1 MANASLNKPLE
12 GKFSLDEI
20 WAEAASS
27 FESIC
32 GESLKKGEV
41 KTFDDVQRR
50 IESSAKAPYSH
61 NTEQES
67 KWDKA
72 KSVGLESLKYLKM
85 LVGAASQAADF
96 IPVPSSVANITT
108 SALFFVFDIPVA
120 IKGYNDAI
128 DQVFSEV
135 SSALSQFQIYQS
147 MNNVDERLIHQIH
160 LVMVN
165 FVKLCA
171 HVIQYRQGGKRE
183 RFLRQFKSVFEDDS
197 GLADQMAEFKQA
209 LQQQRDVEGTITLA
223 TVVETREDIALMLNK
238 FIVFGK
244 TTEETQNVV
253 QSLYADAN
261 RTKTL
266 QKIRDTLGVETIVRL
281 DGRTTRTCTDIYRK
295 CLDGTGSWL
304 WTHDA
309 YATWTAPKD
318 KSSSHV
324 LLISG
329 PASSGRTAASAL
341 ITKRLEE
348 ERGRTYVAHY
358 FFPTSNQKSDEAE
371 KNTVQ
376 SALKYM
382 AFQIARVDATVLKAL
397 GKTCETD
404 PGQFRNLKELKD
416 IWKALKIGA
425 PGSGATYYLVFDGLD
440 NLLAKEAEMLVDFIF
455 SSTLMETSGGR
466 VRILATGQD
475 DLFVNRWTTK
485 APLQIHME
493 EHNKTDM
500 RIIIEDTLNKQ
511 GILANAAPKSSQQQA
526 KVKIIEKLPHKVKG
540 SYSSLYFELGEFIRL
555 LSTRITV
562 KELDEMLE
570 QSTGSH
576 EIAIKKLQRSL
587 APDEINELNELL
599 KWVLFGGEPMDL
611 ERLEAA
617 MFLIS
622 GTESLSPLQYIIK
635 NKYHT
640 VLRITGTTV
649 SAHDGVKEYFQKV
662 NDDLNQPLKSR
673 DRATISM
680 SITINNVDQELCG
693 HFLWD
698 LAQKAIRDKFKFDFD
713 ASSSA
718 LHRSQGTISVDEFE
732 AHRSILMWTFEY
744 LEKEPRA
751 ETTVI
756 GRYLGWW
763 LPYHL
768 DRLRELQDDEKGELM
783 NSEQLEIGQGL
794 YKLFKPGGLFL
805 RHKNMFGQVWW
816 SMEEIEDIQKWLMD
830 FAVMRKLDKTWRE
843 EVQSA
848 VSPIQGFMKPFAKL
862 VVEGFLRER
871 TWGIQNSW
879 DWIEEFVKVDVKKG
893 RFPTCLM
900 TDGTSDK
907 VCWERFSSWSQG
919 FLGLSDSQLDSLWYE
934 RLAEAASFFDNDD
947 AAVTSL
953 YQLALGKEN
962 PSWLCHRGY
971 GKAHFKHGRT
981 TEAIEQV
988 GMALKEAE
996 REGVSPAPERKDIA
1010 ELNLLLGDYNYAA
1023 GNRQKA
1029 AEHYTAASQ
1038 SGDAEQAKQGK
1049 VGHLKSNLNLP
1060 DSEETKAF
1068 LRNVMTQ
1075 TAREG
1080 TMEDLLKAIARD
1092 EDHDAIITKML
1103 STAQCDSELLKSLM
1117 QFLER
1122 ATVPKIS
1129 GNDTAGSPSE
1139 STFRDMEARGVL
1151 LYMRGN
1157 AAYKYKLVPEGTEPV
1172 EEALRLWKEA
1182 RDQLTDIGG
1191 NNASMARGRAT
1202 TALSKHY
1209 FQTMMDAQNLADV
1222 EELSRLADADVDD
1235 LVSDSPGFLG
1245 ALYALRGKKELSRS
1259 VLKRRIKYNLQMLS
1273 DDIPENDLW
1282 AYGRMTTTFAHLRDF
1297 LNAGVAL
1304 SLYGIPD
1311 LVTEALDIDSEDRTI
1326 DDDEETD
1333 GQKVRDFA
1341 IKLSKETI
1349 RIVKTEVSDSSQQSR
1364 RVEVALT
1371 HVNSLLSAAETEAKP
1386 EANSD
1391 AKTGKSISDPNETRA
1406 LKLVHTRLSSVD
1418 PAQRPDTTACDGH
1431 TLDGNDCPNV
1441 HGWGNVY
1448 YQCIYCANIDFC
1460 EDCLKQLRDPNPT
1473 IEITA
1478 CSPKHKWLQVP
1489 PLGGDIYVGSKAK
1502 TVKMPKEARTLA
1514 GDDAIFE
1521 IVWAEDEN
1529 TQKMSVETWKEMVA
1543 KEWDIPL
1550 EEIRNN
1556 PIRQASPDSK

>member
-1 MANASLNKPLE
+1 MADTTPNKPLE
-12 GKFSLDEI
+12 GKVSLDEI
-20 WAEAASS
+20 WAEAANA

-41 KTFDDVQRR
+41 KTFDDVQKR

-61 NTEQES
+61 NAEQES

-108 SALFFVFDIPVA
+108 SALFFVFDIPIA

-197 GLADQMAEFKQA
+197 GLANQMAEFKQA

-238 FIVFGK
+238 FVVFGK

-309 YATWTAPKD
+309 YTTWIAPKD
-318 KSSSHV
+318 KDSSHI

-341 ITKRLEE
+341 VTKRLEE

-358 FFPTSNQKSDEAE
+358 FFTPSNQKSDEAE

-382 AFQIARVDATVLKAL
+382 AFQIARVDTTVLKTL
-397 GKTCETD
+397 GKACETD
-404 PGQFRNLKELKD
+404 PGQFHNLKELKD

-425 PGSGATYYLVFDGLD
+425 QGSGATYYFVFDGLD
-440 NLLAKEAEMLVDFIF
+440 NLLAKEAEMLLDFIF
-455 SSTLMETSGGR
+455 GPTLMETSGGR
-466 VRILATGQD
+466 VRILATGQE
-475 DLFVNRWTTK
+475 DLFVNKWTTK

-493 EHNKTDM
+493 EHNRTDM

-511 GILANAAPKSSQQQA
+511 GILANATPKSNQQQA

-570 QSTGSH
+570 QSTSSH

-599 KWVLFGGEPMDL
+599 KWVLYGGETMDL
-611 ERLEAA
+611 ERLESAL
-617 MFLIS
+617 FLIS

-635 NKYHT
+635 SKYHT
-640 VLRITGTTV
+640 ILKVVGTTV

-662 NDDLNQPLKSR
+662 NDDLNQPSKSR

-680 SITINNVDQELCG
+680 NITINNVDQELCG

-718 LHRSQGTISVDEFE
+718 LHRSQGTISVDEFD
-732 AHRSILMWTFEY
+732 AHRTILMRTFEY
-744 LEKEPRA
+744 LKKEPRG
-751 ETTVI
+751 ETTAV
-756 GRYLGWW
+756 GKYLFWW

-768 DRLRELQDDEKGELM
+768 DRLRELEDEDKGELM
-783 NSEQLEIGQGL
+783 NDEQLEIGQNL
-794 YKLFKPGGLFL
+794 CALFKPGGLFL
-805 RHKNMFGQVWW
+805 QHKDMLAQIWW

-830 FAVMRKLDKTWRE
+830 SAIVRKLDKTWKE

-848 VSPIQGFMKPFAKL
+848 VSPMQGFLKPFAKL
-862 VVEGFLRER
+862 VVEKFLRER
-871 TWGIQNSW
+871 TWGIQNAW
-879 DWIEEFVKVDVKKG
+879 DWIEEFVKMDEKKG
-893 RFPTCLM
+893 QFPAVLM
-900 TDGTSDK
+900 GDGISDEL
-907 VCWERFSSWSQG
+907 CWERFSSWCQG

-934 RLAEAASFFDNDD
+934 RLAEGASFLGSDD

-953 YQLALGKEN
+953 YKLALGKEK

-971 GKAHFKHGRT
+971 GKAHFKNGRT
-981 TEAIEQV
+981 TEAIEQA
-988 GMALKEAE
+988 GMALKEAQ
-996 REGVSPAPERKDIA
+996 REGVSPVPEKRDIA
-1010 ELNLLLGDYNYAA
+1010 ELNLLLGEYNYAA
-1023 GNRQKA
+1023 GERQKA

-1038 SGDAEQAKQGK
+1038 SDDAEQAKQGK

-1068 LRNVMTQ
+1068 LRNIMTQ
-1075 TAREG
+1075 SEREG
-1080 TMEDLLKAIARD
+1080 TMEDLLKTIARD

-1103 STAQCDSELLKSLM
+1103 KTAKDDLELTKNLM

-1122 ATVPKIS
+1122 ATIPKIS

-1172 EEALRLWKEA
+1172 DEALRLWKEA

-1191 NNASMARGRAT
+1191 NNASIARASAT

-1209 FQTMMDAQNLADV
+1209 FQTMMDAQDLADV
-1222 EELSRLADADVDD
+1222 EELSRLADADIDD

-1259 VLKRRIKYNLQMLS
+1259 VLKRRVKLNLQMLS
-1273 DDIPENDLW
+1273 DDMPENDIW
-1282 AYGRMTTTFAHLRDF
+1282 AYGRMTTTFAHLKDF
-1297 LNAGVAL
+1297 LNVGVAL
-1304 SLYGIPD
+1304 SLYGMPD
-1311 LVTEALDIDSEDRTI
+1311 LITEALDIDSEDRAI

-1333 GQKVRDFA
+1333 GQKVKGLA
-1341 IKLSKETI
+1341 IKLSKEMI
-1349 RIVKTEVSDSSQQSR
+1349 RTVKTKVPDSSQQSR

-1371 HVNSLLSAAETEAKP
+1371 HVNSLMSAAETEA
-1386 EANSD
+1386 NSD
-1391 AKTGKSISDPNETRA
+1391 AGAEKSISDPNEIRA
-1406 LKLVHTRLSSVD
+1406 LKLIHTRLASIN
-1418 PAQRPDTTACDGH
+1418 PAQTPDTTACDGR
-1431 TLDGNDCPNV
+1431 TLDGNDCPSVN
-1441 HGWGNVY
+1441 GWGSVF
-1448 YQCIYCANIDFC
+1448 YQCIYCDNIDFC
-1460 EDCLKQLRDPNPT
+1460 EDCLNQLRNPNPT

-1478 CSPKHKWLQVP
+1478 CSPKHEWLRVP
-1489 PLGGDIYVGSKAK
+1489 PQGGDCYVGSKAK
-1502 TVKMPKEARTLA
+1502 TVKMPKEARKLP

-1521 IVWAEDEN
+1521 IVWDEN
-1529 TQKMSVETWKEMVA
+1529 PQEMLVETWKETVA

-1556 PIRQASPDSK
+1556 STRQASPADGETER